1 MKLICFE
8 IFHFIKFQENE
19 SKKSDAMAYANSSKS
34 LDVREQQLKVL
45 HETIRNLQTQLLE
58 NKTKEKENLMKISE
72 LEDKLKQANVKEL
85 LLKTRI
91 VDASK
96 GSAPSIS
103 DHASD
108 SNDSDR
114 DVVCVDD
121 GEPDQIKEHSPKPVD
136 STVTPKPTG
145 LNTNESVGD
154 GNRQMIDV
162 DEARL
167 IGLISSFLVVH
178 PFGASLENILT
189 YVQQASMQ
197 LSAKDVESIL
207 NRYKSIFNGTH
218 HPANGVE
225 SSSSATTERK
235 WKFCGFNRSNNSTIV
250 IAD

>member
-1 MKLICFE
+1 
-8 IFHFIKFQENE
+8 
-19 SKKSDAMAYANSSKS
+19 MAYANSSKA
-34 LDVREQQLKVL
+34 LDVREQQLQVL

-58 NKTKEKENLMKISE
+58 NKTKEKENLMKICE
-72 LEDKLKQANVKEL
+72 LENKLKQANVKEL

-96 GSAPSIS
+96 GSVASIS

-121 GEPDQIKEHSPKPVD
+121 GEPDRIKEESPKPVD
-136 STVTPKPTG
+136 SKVTSKPTE
-145 LNTNESVGD
+145 LNTSESVGD
-154 GNRQMIDV
+154 GNRHMIDV

-189 YVQQASMQ
+189 YVQQVSMQ
-197 LSAKDVESIL
+197 LRAKDVENIL
-207 NRYKSIFNGTH
+207 DRYKSIFNETD

-225 SSSSATTERK
+225 SSSSITAERK
-235 WKFCGFNRSNNSTIV
+235 WKFCGFNHSNNSTIV
-250 IAD
+250 ITD